1 MKWKSNKITPH
12 GVWVTEIH
20 LKNPTS
26 KQKKTVDV
34 LIKDKKAKRGE
45 VIEAVR

>member
-1 MKWKSNKITPH
+1 MKWKSNKETPH
-12 GVWVTEIH
+12 GVWVTEIR

-26 KQKKTVDV
+26 KQKTAVAA
-34 LIKDKKAKRGE
+34 LIKDKKAKKGE

>member
-1 MKWKSNKITPH
+1 MKWKSNKETPH
-12 GVWVTEIH
+12 GVWVTEGH

-26 KQKKTVDV
+26 KQKKAVEN
-34 LIKDKKAKRGE
+34 LIKDKKAKKGE